1 MEKILI
7 KDKYNLKEETKNL
20 EYPLPAWY
28 NELIKKTEDEIS
40 LLDIN
45 RMVRQNILVEVSLK
59 KAVQEMLKDPFIGE
73 QTNGDLLEHAIK
85 LDSELLKQYTKEF
98 KEIIKKANENLNSF
112 AWWYPEEKYE
122 YLDLIKELKKKLK

>member
-1 MEKILI
+1 MDKILI
-7 KDKYNLKEETKNL
+7 KDIYEMEELTEHTEDSLVEWFNQ
-20 EYPLPAWY
+20 
-28 NELIKKTEDEIS
+28 LINKTEDEIS

-59 KAVQEMLKDPFIGE
+59 KAVQEMLKDPFVGE
-73 QTNGDLLEHAIK
+73 LTYGDLLEHAIL

-98 KEIIKKANENLNSF
+98 KEIINKSDKNLNSV
-112 AWWYPEEKYE
+112 AWTYPEEKYE